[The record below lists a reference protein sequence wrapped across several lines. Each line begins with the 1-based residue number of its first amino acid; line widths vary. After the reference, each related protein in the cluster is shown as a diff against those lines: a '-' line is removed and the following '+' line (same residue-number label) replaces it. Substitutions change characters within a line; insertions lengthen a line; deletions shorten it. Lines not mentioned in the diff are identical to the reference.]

1 MSFFP
6 KEKWFTVLHHVL
18 NDHNWLLGR
27 CEHQALSGPPTDSNG
42 STISYFN
49 QQEPAFKV
57 LRKIITDRAWLKSL
71 DAYVKF
77 R

>member
-1 MSFFP
+1 M
-6 KEKWFTVLHHVL
+6 L
-18 NDHNWLLGR
+18 NDHDWLLGR
-27 CEHQALSGPPTDSNG
+27 CEHQTLSDPPTDSNG
-42 STISYFN
+42 SNISYFN
-49 QQEPAFKV
+49 QQEPSFTV